1 MSARDLDLGLA
12 ETLLNWDTMS
22 HSHGGDS
29 PVPLRKL
36 SVSRREALV
45 QQVRAIQAVAH
56 ALVESGPQVAGDGSV
71 PTGLKVTEIDRKT
84 FNQLVRPLRPEHRQ
98 LKNSGGMSYV
108 RTIAK
113 ETLSPPTFNQIVD
126 LAHLVLNAL
135 SETDYRIIRC
145 GYAKCDKGSHRRA
158 KLFIVDSDRRV
169 RVRHCCS
176 ECRDAAK
183 ALEPASEPPSP
194 PTRSTRAA
202 RGRERAAV
210 KPKSKAKAGARG

>member
-1 MSARDLDLGLA
+1 VSARDLDLGLA

-56 ALVESGPQVAGDGSV
+56 ALMDSGPQIAGDGSV
-71 PTGLKVTEIDRKT
+71 PTGLKVTEMDRKT

-108 RTIAK
+108 RTIAR
-113 ETLSPPTFNQIVD
+113 ETLSPPTFHQIVD

-158 KLFIVDSDRRV
+158 KLFIIESDKRARV
-169 RVRHCCS
+169 RYCCN

-183 ALEPASEPPSP
+183 ALEPPEPAPPSK
-194 PTRSTRAA
+194 SRAKA
-202 RGRERAAV
+202 KRGRERTPARSRAR
-210 KPKSKAKAGARG
+210 AGTRG